1 MDCTAAQFIAI
12 QARRACIE
20 ALGVGVDIT
29 NERLAVS
36 RNAFYWEFW
45 KTQYAR
51 LGYHDIYMRCTITN
65 YE

>member
-1 MDCTAAQFIAI
+1 MLLGSLLFKLGVL
-12 QARRACIE
+12 E
-20 ALGVGVDIT
+20 ALGLGVDIT

-36 RNAFYWEFW
+36 RNAFYWDFW
-45 KTQYAR
+45 KTQCAR